1 MESTTQL
8 RVRYVETDAM
18 GIVHHASYVAWLELG
33 RTELLRGLGQ
43 SYREWERAG
52 VHLTVGEVHLKYRAP
67 AYFDDL
73 VDVRTLVA
81 EAARR
86 RVGFTY
92 RIERGGVLLA
102 EARTVHLATG
112 ADGRARVLPDEF
124 LKLLGGGCRTQQP

>member
-1 MESTTQL
+1 MDSTTQL

-33 RTELLRGLGQ
+33 RTELLRELGQ

-52 VHLTVGEVHLKYRAP
+52 VHLSVGEVQVKYRAP

-73 VDVRTLVA
+73 VTVHTQVT

-86 RVGFTY
+86 RVGFSY
-92 RIERGGVLLA
+92 RIEREGALLA
-102 EARTVHLATG
+102 EARTVHMVTG
-112 ADGRARVLPDEF
+112 AKGKASVLPDEF
-124 LKLLGGGCRTQQP
+124 LRLLGG

>member
-33 RTELLRGLGQ
+33 RTELLRELGQ

-52 VHLTVGEVHLKYRAP
+52 VHLTVGEVHMKYRAP

-73 VDVRTLVA
+73 VNVHTQVT
-81 EAARR
+81 EATRR
-86 RVGFTY
+86 RVSFTY
-92 RIERGGVLLA
+92 QIECDGVLLA
-102 EARTVHLATG
+102 EASTVHLVTG
-112 ADGRARVLPDEF
+112 ANGKACVLPNEF
-124 LKLLGGGCRTQQP
+124 LDLLKG

>member
-33 RTELLRGLGQ
+33 RTELLRELGR

-73 VDVRTLVA
+73 VSVHTKVT

-86 RVGFTY
+86 RICFTY
-92 RIERGGVLLA
+92 RIERDGILLA
-102 EARTVHLATG
+102 EASTIHLATG
-112 ADGRARVLPDEF
+112 ANGKACVLPAEF
-124 LKLLGGGCRTQQP
+124 LDLLKN

>member
-1 MESTTQL
+1 MESATQL

-52 VHLTVGEVHLKYRAP
+52 VHLTVAEVHLKYRAP

-73 VDVRTLVA
+73 VEVHTCVA
-81 EAARR
+81 ETGRR

-92 RIERGGVLLA
+92 RIERDGVLLA
-102 EARTVHLATG
+102 EASTVHLATNANG
-112 ADGRARVLPDEF
+112 KACVLPDEF
-124 LKLLGGGCRTQQP
+124 LHLLKG

>member
-1 MESTTQL
+1 MNSTTQL

-73 VDVRTLVA
+73 VNVHTKVV

-86 RVGFTY
+86 RVSFTY
-92 RIERGGVLLA
+92 RIERDGVLLA
-102 EARTVHLATG
+102 EATTLHMVTG
-112 ADGRARVLPDEF
+112 TNGKARVLPDEF
-124 LKLLGGGCRTQQP
+124 LHLLGG

>member
-52 VHLTVGEVHLKYRAP
+52 VHLTVGEVRLRYRAP

-73 VDVRTLVA
+73 LTVHTQVA

-92 RIERGGVLLA
+92 RIERDGVLLA
-102 EARTVHLATG
+102 EASTVHLATN
-112 ADGRARVLPDEF
+112 ANGRACVLPDEF
-124 LKLLGGGCRTQQP
+124 LRLLSKVQ

>member
-33 RTELLRGLGQ
+33 RTELLRGFGQ

-52 VHLTVGEVHLKYRAP
+52 VYLTVGEVHVKYRAP
-67 AYFDDL
+67 SYFDDL
-73 VDVRTLVA
+73 IHIHTQVA

-86 RVGFTY
+86 RVKFSY
-92 RIERGGVLLA
+92 RIERDGVLLV
-102 EARTVHLATG
+102 EATTVHLVTG
-112 ADGRARVLPDEF
+112 ANGKARVLPDEF
-124 LKLLGGGCRTQQP
+124 LRLLQHVG

>member
-1 MESTTQL
+1 MESATQL

-43 SYREWERAG
+43 SYRVWEEAG

-73 VDVRTLVA
+73 VTVHTKVA

-92 RIERGGVLLA
+92 RIERDGVLLA
-102 EARTVHLATG
+102 EASTVHLATG
-112 ADGRARVLPDEF
+112 ASGKACVLPDDF
-124 LKLLGGGCRTQQP
+124 LRMIKG

>member
-43 SYREWERAG
+43 SYREWEKAG
-52 VHLTVGEVHLKYRAP
+52 VHLAVGEVHLKYRAP

-73 VDVRTLVA
+73 VTVHTHVA

-86 RVGFTY
+86 RVGFSY
-92 RIERGGVLLA
+92 RIERDGVLLA
-102 EARTVHLATG
+102 EASTVHLVTG
-112 ADGRARVLPDEF
+112 ANGKARVLPDGF
-124 LKLLGGGCRTQQP
+124 RRLLGG